1 MYLCK
6 KQREIA
12 MIPDY
17 VLQVQEIQ
25 RNLETQSIV
34 TREGWQDSVAKRF
47 YEKYV
52 DEYDKKASL
61 YINGGMGMMGMGLD
75 ELLRFFDQKQQE
87 MERLSGVGMSI
98 HAGSGSRIH
107 NDWRERE
114 GWRGTQPG
122 DLNARE
128 VKGVMNERDRK

>member
-1 MYLCK
+1 
-6 KQREIA
+6 

-25 RNLETQSIV
+25 RNLETQSLV

-52 DEYDKKASL
+52 DEYNKTTNL

-98 HAGSGSRIH
+98 HAESGSRIH

-114 GWRGTQPG
+114 NWNGTQPG
-122 DLNARE
+122 DLNAHE
-128 VKGVMNERDRK
+128 VKRIMNEREK